1 MIELQNICFEYGS
14 ENQNI
19 TGNGTLH
26 DINLQIPDGQII
38 LLCGESG
45 CGKTTITR
53 LLNGLIPHFYE
64 GKLTGTIC
72 IDGKEINDQPLYE
85 TALLSGTVF
94 QNPRSQFFNVDT
106 TSELAFG
113 LENRGINEKQ
123 ILEKVEKTVGE
134 LKLEKLMNRSIF
146 NLSGGE
152 KQKIA
157 CGCVSVCSPNI
168 IILDEPSANLDLKSM
183 EQLRVM
189 IEKWKAERKTVV
201 IAEHRLAYIW
211 NLIDRAVFL
220 KEGKVE
226 SDFSKEEI
234 QRLTPK
240 DLHQMGLRSN
250 LDVNMNHNKPN
261 GDTDKIVFKNF
272 VFGYEKHHNILDLK
286 TMEVEQ
292 NEIIAIVGNNGI
304 GKSTF
309 LRCVCGIEKRCKGI
323 MEISGKEYKRKDR
336 LNAMFLVM
344 QDVNHQLFT
353 ESVLDEV
360 LISMKE
366 EDEEKA
372 LQILKELDL
381 LEFKDRHPVSLSGG
395 QKQRVAVATA
405 IASERSILLFDEPT
419 SGLDYHHMLQVAHL
433 FDMLKNQ
440 GKTIL
445 VVTHDLEFIEA
456 LHANTIQLD
465 ELSA

>member
-1 MIELQNICFEYGS
+1 MIELRNICFEYGLKD
-14 ENQNI
+14 ENA

-26 DINLQIPDGQII
+26 NINIDIPEGQVV

-64 GKLTGTIC
+64 GRLTGSIC
-72 IDGKEINDQPLYE
+72 MNGKEINNQPLYE

-113 LENRGINEKQ
+113 LENRGMNETQ
-123 ILEKVEKTVGE
+123 IIKNVEKTVQE
-134 LKLEKLMNRSIF
+134 LKLEKLMDRSIF

-157 CGCVSVCSPNI
+157 CGCVSVCSPEI

-183 EQLRVM
+183 EQLRAM
-189 IEKWKAERKTVV
+189 IEKWKTEHKTVV

-220 KEGKVE
+220 KDGKVE
-226 SDFSKEEI
+226 SDFNKDEI
-234 QRLTPK
+234 QKLTPEE
-240 DLHQMGLRSN
+240 LHQMGLRSN
-250 LDVNMNHNKPN
+250 LDIKMEHNN
-261 GDTDKIVFKNF
+261 CNAGTEMIAFKNF

-286 TMEVEQ
+286 TIEVEQ
-292 NEIIAIVGNNGI
+292 NTITAIVGNNGI

-309 LRCVCGIEKRCKGI
+309 LRCVCGLEKKCKGI
-323 MEISGKEYKRKDR
+323 MEIAGKEYKKKER
-336 LNAMFLVM
+336 LNEMFLVM

-366 EDEEKA
+366 VDEEKG
-372 LQILKELDL
+372 LEILKQLDL
-381 LEFKDRHPVSLSGG
+381 LEYKDRHPVSLSGG

-419 SGLDYHHMLQVAHL
+419 SGLDYHHMLQIAHL
-433 FDMLKNQ
+433 FDMLKSRR
-440 GKTIL
+440 KTIL

-456 LHANTIQLD
+456 LKAKMIRLD